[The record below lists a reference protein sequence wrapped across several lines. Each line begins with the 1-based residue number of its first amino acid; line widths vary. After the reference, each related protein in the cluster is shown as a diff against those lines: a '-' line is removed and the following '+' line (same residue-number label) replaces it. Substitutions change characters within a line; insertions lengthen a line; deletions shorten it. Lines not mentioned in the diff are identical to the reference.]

1 MAALL
6 ALSPSLFPPLL
17 FKTTSTLLIRGGG
30 EKENKSMFK
39 KREVGSSV
47 TDGGEKRERGKEA
60 LSRCLELGGE
70 GRREVSRYLE
80 SAFSVLVSKE
90 TK

>member
-6 ALSPSLFPPLL
+6 ALSLFPPLL

-47 TDGGEKRERGKEA
+47 TDGEKREGKR
-60 LSRCLELGGE
+60 LSVVAWSLEGKDGGRCLDI
-70 GRREVSRYLE
+70 
-80 SAFSVLVSKE
+80 
-90 TK
+90 